1 MLRAS
6 ACAVAVASAFL
17 LGYSFRRPAPAVRP
31 CASDGSQSVEV
42 ETDTPPLK
50 PRRARGSEEHRADIW
65 DPSGHRT
72 EPKGML
78 PQPPSAA
85 SAYISPHAPA
95 SASASASASAASASA
110 SASLPSPS
118 ALSQLVSGAAVRAT
132 LGGRLS
138 AQHARSYGCTFRLIG
153 GTLYRGAKCKP
164 GRGPTGSCSQRYSC
178 RQWRARSTRGRCP
191 TCS

>member
-1 MLRAS
+1 
-6 ACAVAVASAFL
+6 
-17 LGYSFRRPAPAVRP
+17 
-31 CASDGSQSVEV
+31 
-42 ETDTPPLK
+42 
-50 PRRARGSEEHRADIW
+50 
-65 DPSGHRT
+65 
-72 EPKGML
+72 ML
-78 PQPPSAA
+78 PQLPSAT
-85 SAYISPHAPA
+85 SAYISPHASV
-95 SASASASASAASASA
+95 SAFASASASAASASA

-138 AQHARSYGCTFRLIG
+138 AQHAHSYGCTFRLIG

-164 GRGPTGSCSQRYSC
+164 GPTGSCSQRYSC